1 MAQTKRLIVHE
12 ERDFVEVVDGTFG
25 IRAIPEVKA
34 EGS

>member
-12 ERDFVEVVDGTFG
+12 ERNGGWTFG